1 MRRVAVPL
9 GLTPASARPRE
20 GRALRLSGPTMGVT
34 WTLSAH
40 APLEVTDAAIAT
52 AVQAACNRVVAQMST
67 WEPHS
72 DLGLFNRAPPASWVA
87 VPPELA
93 TVVQAALDLAHDSG
107 GAFDPT
113 LGALVDL
120 WGFGPAGPVD
130 RPPDAAARQAVSVGW
145 RALRLDARSGLFQ
158 PGGLSLDLS
167 GIAKGYGVDLAAAAL
182 QALGVRDFL
191 LEIGGELRGSGVKG
205 DGEPWWVEIERPPGA
220 ELPEPP
226 VLVALHGLS
235 IATSGDWR
243 RCFTADGRRYSHTLN
258 PAARAPVEGD
268 LAAVSVLHR
277 ECMQADALCTAL
289 MVLGP
294 EGPAF
299 AAQRGIAALFV
310 RRVGQGFEEWPSPAF
325 ARLLD

>member
-1 MRRVAVPL
+1 M
-9 GLTPASARPRE
+9 
-20 GRALRLSGPTMGVT
+20 RLSGPTMGVT
-34 WTLSAH
+34 WALDAH
-40 APLEVTDAAIAT
+40 APPEVTDEALAA
-52 AVQAACNRVVAQMST
+52 AVQAACDVVVGQMST

-72 DLGLFNRAPPASWVA
+72 HLSLFNRAPAGSWVA
-87 VPPELA
+87 VPSELA
-93 TVVQAALDLAHDSG
+93 TVVQAALELAHDSG

-120 WGFGPAGPVD
+120 WGFGPPGPVD
-130 RPPDAAARQAVSVGW
+130 QPPDASARDAARVGW
-145 RALRLDARSGLFQ
+145 RALRLDARSNLFQ
-158 PGGLSLDLS
+158 PGGLALDLS
-167 GIAKGYGVDLAAAAL
+167 GIAKGYAVDLAAAAL
-182 QALGVRDFL
+182 EALGVRDFL

-220 ELPEPP
+220 DLSEPP

-243 RCFTADGRRYSHTLN
+243 RGFTAGGHRYSHTLN
-258 PAARAPVEGD
+258 PAARAPVQGD

-277 ECMQADALCTAL
+277 ACMQADALCTAL

-294 EGPAF
+294 EAPAF
-299 AAQRGIAALFV
+299 AEQRGVAALLL
-310 RRVGQGFEEWPSPAF
+310 RRTGQGFEEWTSPAF